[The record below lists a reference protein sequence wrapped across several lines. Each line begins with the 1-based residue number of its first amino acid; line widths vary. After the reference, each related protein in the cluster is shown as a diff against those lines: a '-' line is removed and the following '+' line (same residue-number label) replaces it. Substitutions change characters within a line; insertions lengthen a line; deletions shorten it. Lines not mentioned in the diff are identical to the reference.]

1 MSEPN
6 KPAVAAV
13 PAPYADLVDKIKAAH
28 ASVVA
33 GMKDTVTK
41 SMALGDILILVD
53 EFHPWTPLCGECYSN
68 KHRREV
74 TARPVGLSEHQLKLY
89 RVRSAYELSDLIA
102 DVNDAVYGGDANSIR
117 GVADE
122 LVELADDIDAGEPD
136 SRYTKETYDERPNP
150 S

>member
-1 MSEPN
+1 MGEWTMTTTRGEQQQKSNMITPDEIAAKRADERLTCTYCG
-6 KPAVAAV
+6 KPMER
-13 PAPYADLVDKIKAAH
+13 PYADEL
-28 ASVVA
+28 
-33 GMKDTVTK
+33 
-41 SMALGDILILVD
+41 
-53 EFHPWTPLCGECYSN
+53 HPWTPLCGECYSN
-68 KHRREV
+68 EHRREV

-102 DVNDAVYGGDANSIR
+102 NVNDAVYGGDANSIR